1 MLAYD
6 VFGNGKTAVK
16 MNLGRYLEG
25 VGVQLNYAN
34 TNPTLR
40 IPTSTGPFG
49 VPGVT
54 QDVDRRERGSRRP
67 TATCPIRS
75 ANGNPAAVN
84 GGGGADFC
92 GQISNTC
99 GLASRC

>member
-1 MLAYD
+1 MAYD

-54 QDVDRRERGSRRP
+54 RTWIDANADLVARLRSVQPAAP
-67 TATCPIRS
+67 TAILRRS
-75 ANGNPAAVN
+75 TVAAEQTSAARFRICV
-84 GGGGADFC
+84 
-92 GQISNTC
+92 SV
-99 GLASRC
+99 SRC

>member
-1 MLAYD
+1 MAYD

-40 IPTSTGPFG
+40 IPTTP
-49 VPGVT
+49 V
-54 QDVDRRERGSRRP
+54 
-67 TATCPIRS
+67 RS
-75 ANGNPAAVN
+75 ACRA
-84 GGGGADFC
+84 
-92 GQISNTC
+92 
-99 GLASRC
+99 